1 MSISETQKVSK
12 KSKTHQT
19 ISSTDDLSLGHQA
32 DNLPHKKLGPYHT
45 QKNYK
50 PTEQKKTAS
59 QIEKERVL
67 SILDAEDK
75 NIQDHPGL
83 LFHKTSEDSETFAHL
98 LQTCYKNDFSQGDV
112 VQGVIIDIQK
122 DFVLVDINYKS
133 EGLIPISEFHLEKD
147 DQSTIDIGSQI
158 EVYIEHLEN
167 ENGMVVLSKIK
178 ADMLQA
184 WNKVS
189 KAAENQETIEGT
201 VIAKVKGGLSI
212 DIGVK
217 AFLPGSQIDLRPVK
231 NLDDYVGKTLQF
243 KIIKFNKKRGNIVL
257 SRRALLEEDRDQLKM
272 QYKTAESI
280 KIGDV
285 VTGVIKNITDY
296 GAFIGLGGLD
306 GLLHITDMSWKR
318 IKHPSE
324 ILEVGNKIEVKV
336 LKHDEKNRRVSLGL
350 KQLQPDPWSGVMESF
365 PAGSKTQGRIMSL
378 ADYGAFVT
386 LKDGIEGLIHISEMS
401 WTKRIKHPSECV
413 SVGEEVDVVVLDVDS
428 EHRRISLGIKQLKAN
443 PWEELK
449 KIYEPGTIVQGE
461 VKSVTDFGIFIG
473 VEENIDGLVH
483 ISDFSW
489 TKRIHHPSEMF
500 KKGDNVKAV
509 VLGLD
514 VEHERFSLGIKQL
527 ESDPWIDIDKNF
539 AIGSQ
544 HEVKIVKIVD
554 FGVFVKLT
562 SNLEGLIHI
571 SELPKPRSEKIGDYL
586 KVGDQLQ
593 AVVVSVDKKAR
604 KIALSTKLK
613 QPKDVND
620 SQKPSDDKTK
630 PAEKT
635 SLGDIFSETL
645 KQAQDKTVTQEETS
659 PKFIDKQAI
668 SNNENEKQ
676 ETANKSH
683 IKR

>member
-1 MSISETQKVSK
+1 MAISETQKS
-12 KSKTHQT
+12 SESLKTHQT
-19 ISSTDDLSLGHQA
+19 ISSTKDLLDPQVTDTSNAPQSTQ
-32 DNLPHKKLGPYHT
+32 PSSHK
-45 QKNYK
+45 QKTHK
-50 PTEQKKTAS
+50 VTPQKKSAS
-59 QIEKERVL
+59 QMEKERIL
-67 SILDAEDK
+67 SVFDAEDK
-75 NIQDHPGL
+75 NIQDNPG
-83 LFHKTSEDSETFAHL
+83 LFHKVSEDSDTFNHL
-98 LQTCYKNDFSQGDV
+98 LETHYKNDFSQGDV
-112 VQGVIIDIQK
+112 VQGVVIDVQK

-133 EGLIPISEFHLEKD
+133 EGLIPISEFQSEKD
-147 DQSTIDIGSQI
+147 NQKNQTIDIGSQI

-184 WNKVS
+184 WKEVS
-189 KAAENQETIEGT
+189 KAAENQETVEGT

-231 NLDDYVGKTLQF
+231 SLDDYVGKTLQF

-257 SRRALLEEDRDQLKM
+257 SRRALLAEDRDQLKM
-272 QYKTAESI
+272 QYKTAENI

-324 ILEVGNKIEVKV
+324 VLEVGNRIEVKV
-336 LKHDEKNRRVSLGL
+336 LKYDEKSGRVSLGL
-350 KQLQPDPWSGVMESF
+350 KQLQPDPWSGVAESIST
-365 PAGSKTQGRIMSL
+365 GSKTRGRIMSL

-489 TKRIHHPSEMF
+489 TKRIHHPSEIF
-500 KKGDNVKAV
+500 KKGDSVKAV

-527 ESDPWIDIDKNF
+527 ESDPWLDIDESF

-544 HEVKIVKIVD
+544 HKVKVVKIVD
-554 FGVFVKLT
+554 FGVFVELT

-571 SELPKPRSEKIGDYL
+571 SELPKPRSEKIEDYL
-586 KVGDQLQ
+586 KIGDQLQ
-593 AVVVSVDKKAR
+593 AVVVSIDKKAR
-604 KIALSTKLK
+604 KIALSAKLD
-613 QPKDVND
+613 QSNN
-620 SQKPSDDKTK
+620 SDDSKKSSVTDDKIK
-630 PAEKT
+630 PTEKT

-645 KQAQDKTVTQEETS
+645 KQAKDKTATYKAS
-659 PKFIDKQAI
+659 PKSIDKQVTF
-668 SNNENEKQ
+668 NDENEEEEVK
-676 ETANKSH
+676 K
-683 IKR
+683 